1 MYTAATA
8 AAAAASVLNFRD
20 RDNFTFGWAGTENLE
35 SNYQE
40 TVWWLS
46 RSRDTIVMIMIMMM
60 MMMMIAAIIRR
71 LVIDAGLGRTGGRK
85 DCEKIRGVA
94 SPRRQSWAA
103 TDGHIHSNKHPSN
116 WTSTTLRHYLSRY
129 FSFSISP
136 HYVLIHKCTTIVCY
150 KKYDTMSMA
159 TACLV
164 WRTSLVAC
172 S

>member
-1 MYTAATA
+1 MPETACRNGMWTAATA
-8 AAAAASVLNFRD
+8 AAASVLNSRD

-46 RSRDTIVMIMIMMM
+46 RSGDTVVMMKMMM

-71 LVIDAGLGRTGGRK
+71 LVIDAALGRTGGRK

-103 TDGHIHSNKHPSN
+103 TDGHIHLNKN
-116 WTSTTLRHYLSRY
+116 WTPLQLNKFNFEALSILL
-129 FSFSISP
+129 FSFLHI
-136 HYVLIHKCTTIVCY
+136 HFVLYKFTNVKCATIVCY
-150 KKYDTMSMA
+150 K
-159 TACLV
+159 
-164 WRTSLVAC
+164 
-172 S
+172 

>member
-1 MYTAATA
+1 MWTAATA
-8 AAAAASVLNFRD
+8 AAASVLNSRD

-46 RSRDTIVMIMIMMM
+46 RSRDTVVMMMM

-71 LVIDAGLGRTGGRK
+71 LVIDAALGRTGGRK

-116 WTSTTLRHYLSRY
+116 WTGKTLRHYLSHY
-129 FSFSISP
+129 FPVSINP
-136 HYVLIHKCTTIVCY
+136 FCIVQIHKWTTRVCLFAI
-150 KKYDTMSMA
+150 KSMTREMA
-159 TACLV
+159 RGCLV
-164 WRTSLVAC
+164 WKHH
-172 S
+172 

>member
-1 MYTAATA
+1 MWT
-8 AAAAASVLNFRD
+8 AAAASVLNSRD

-46 RSRDTIVMIMIMMM
+46 RSRDTVVMMMMM

-71 LVIDAGLGRTGGRK
+71 LVIDAALGRTGGRK

-116 WTSTTLRHYLSRY
+116 LTSTTLRHYLSRY
-129 FSFSISP
+129 FPVSISP
-136 HYVLIHKCTTIVCY
+136 FCIVQIHKCTTIVFC

-159 TACLV
+159 AIL
-164 WRTSLVAC
+164 WLQLA
-172 S
+172 